1 MGCLKKSLKV
11 TSIVVGIL
19 VCFYIFMLALAFGVH
34 PVAFVALVFLV
45 LFFRALFLNKPKHLK
60 IIYLSLT
67 LLCSVWAFHR
77 DITNLYYSCFATVK
91 DGDSV
96 DLSLYIP
103 FKEGTKAAMLDKTST
118 LRFSKED
125 DLPKMDGATAL
136 YPLYAAFAQ
145 AVYPKDDYSLLGGRS
160 MDGGYRWW
168 SSEDDI
174 VFCTTTIGAYSNII
188 DGSADI
194 IFVAG
199 PSEKQLKNAKKE
211 GVELKFTPIGKEAFV
226 FFVNSKN
233 KVDSLTTEQI
243 QNIYTKDVRN
253 WSQVGGN
260 FSSIRPFQRP
270 EDSGSQTRMIKFM
283 GDKRLAHPLTHEVVR
298 PMSGVIELTSNYRN
312 HGNAIGYS
320 FLFFATEMVENDKI
334 KLISVDGV
342 KPTRENVKNGTYPYA
357 SEFFA
362 VTRKDNEN
370 PNVDKLI
377 KWILS
382 PEGQELVEKT
392 GYTPV
397 K

>member
-11 TSIVVGIL
+11 ISIVVGIL

-91 DGDSV
+91 DGDNV

-103 FKEGTKAAMLDKTST
+103 FKEGTKAAMLDKPST

-125 DLPKMDGATAL
+125 DLPKLDGATAL

-145 AVYPKDDYSLLGGRS
+145 AVYPKDDYTLLKVTGDGVYWGAVNNAVICTKTSMAYRS
-160 MDGGYRWW
+160 
-168 SSEDDI
+168 
-174 VFCTTTIGAYSNII
+174 II
-188 DGSADI
+188 EKEADI

-199 PSEKQLKNAKKE
+199 PSERQLKEAKKE

-283 GDKRLAHPLTHEVVR
+283 GDKRLAYPLTHEVVR

-320 FLFFATEMVENDKI
+320 FLFFATEMVENNKI
-334 KLISVDGV
+334 KLIAVDGV